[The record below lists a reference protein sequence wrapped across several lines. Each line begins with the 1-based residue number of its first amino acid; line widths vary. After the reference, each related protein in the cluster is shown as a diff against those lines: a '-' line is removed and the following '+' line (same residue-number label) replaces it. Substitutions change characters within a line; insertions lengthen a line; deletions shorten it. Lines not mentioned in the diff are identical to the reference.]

1 MDVTVSV
8 ITIIISIITNTF
20 IFKQHGQK
28 VDNKHVVKEVDE
40 YKAPKVTVLTHVKSV
55 VIQRLQRLIACP
67 NKLHQMPICPVLNIL
82 RETPVQDQDCVP

>member
-8 ITIIISIITNTF
+8 ITITIITNTF

-28 VDNKHVVKEVDE
+28 VDNKYVVKEVDKNE
-40 YKAPKVTVLTHVKSV
+40 APKVTVFTNFKSV
-55 VIQRLQRLIACP
+55 IIQRLQRLIACP